1 MFTYSSKMKA
11 RCNMESNDGG
21 WTVLIRRVPGG
32 NLTFGRGWTE
42 YENGFGDLNTEFW
55 YGLKNMHHLTNLEPM
70 EVEVEVKQVGSAKIV
85 LGYGHFLIDG
95 PNTKY
100 TLHVS
105 EPKQGGFDSFAHY
118 NGRKFS
124 TAESDNDNHGSN
136 CVQSYGDGGG
146 WWFGA
151 CSDLALTKTKSRLH
165 VGNNRYEYYDFA
177 ELRIRPKTCVK
188 KMCV

>member
-1 MFTYSSKMKA
+1 
-11 RCNMESNDGG
+11 MESNDGG

-105 EPKQGGFDSFAHY
+105 EPKQGGFDSFAHH
-118 NGRKFS
+118 NGRKFQQQRAIM
-124 TAESDNDNHGSN
+124 TITVLIVFRAT
-136 CVQSYGDGGG
+136 VTVGGG
-146 WWFGA
+146 G
-151 CSDLALTKTKSRLH
+151 L
-165 VGNNRYEYYDFA
+165 
-177 ELRIRPKTCVK
+177 ELVLI
-188 KMCV
+188 

>member
-1 MFTYSSKMKA
+1 
-11 RCNMESNDGG
+11 MESNDGG

-105 EPKQGGFDSFAHY
+105 EPKQGGFDSFAHH

-136 CVQSYGDGGG
+136 CVQSYGGG

-188 KMCV
+188 KTCV